1 MVLLWKP
8 YRLQKKLTQGVVF
21 SGDFQYSPISA
32 LFLIFLHYLAKIPK
46 KQIPKKQ
53 IINNNKILN
62 TKQTTLI
69 FQ

>member
-46 KQIPKKQ
+46 
-53 IINNNKILN
+53 NK
-62 TKQTTLI
+62 
-69 FQ
+69 